1 MTRSFGN
8 GSGKRTPASEQ
19 EPCGD
24 DEAAGDL
31 KHPEP
36 LGEHAQRED
45 RCEEGLKIGI
55 VPKTSAIVDAC
66 ARCRVSTSV
75 T

>member
-1 MTRSFGN
+1 MTRSFGK

-45 RCEEGLKIGI
+45 RCEEGLKIGTAGI
-55 VPKTSAIVDAC
+55 RRTQAQFYYAIA
-66 ARCRVSTSV
+66 SIPGP
-75 T
+75 